1 MIFQN
6 QRNKDINMINK
17 NPLLF
22 IPDKSNNQ
30 QNKQNKSIIVKPLWI
45 LKITK

>member
-6 QRNKDINMINK
+6 QLNKDINMNNQ

-22 IPDKSNNQ
+22 IPTDKSN
-30 QNKQNKSIIVKPLWI
+30 SF
-45 LKITK
+45 